1 MTMSS
6 TTPIDEDVVDVSE
19 TYEPPALVK
28 HGSLK
33 DLTLGTVGGLSG
45 PQ

>member
-6 TTPIDEDVVDVSE
+6 TTPIDEDVVDDVSE
-19 TYEPPALVK
+19 TYEPPVLVK

-33 DLTLGTVGGLSG
+33 DLTLSVVGLSF
-45 PQ
+45 PR